1 MAASPE
7 PFGPSSSSPPPRFS
21 SSLGFFWPSRAP
33 TSSDAPPGSG
43 SAPRCR
49 LLGPGARG
57 PVLHHRPFWAPS
69 TKNRWWARP
78 PRSLRSLFGSFR
90 GRKKK
95 KKQGAGGGRG
105 SKAASFYCGQGFFF
119 IFFLRLVGV
128 QVYFLVVNIIL
139 SSLGG
144 FGCLQ
149 VTLSLQK

>member
-95 KKQGAGGGRG
+95 KAGGRG
-105 SKAASFYCGQGFFF
+105 RAGKQSRFFLLRAGIFF